1 MADDQHQP
9 DSDKPSEGVAGT
21 VVGYLIA
28 GIVGWGV
35 IGWLV
40 ERWLGLPKG
49 MGIATG
55 MIIGA
60 GGAIYLIMKRLG
72 A

>member
-1 MADDQHQP
+1 M
-9 DSDKPSEGVAGT
+9 
-21 VVGYLIA
+21 GYLIA
-28 GIVGWGV
+28 GIGVWGL

-49 MGIATG
+49 IGIAGG

-60 GGAIYLIMKRLG
+60 AGAIYLIMKRLG